1 MATLDFTREAGA
13 LKITGFQILPCFEND
28 GVVTAQIN
36 GPDVE
41 TQFWSVYERWSDGR
55 AVVDDDYDTQGQAI
69 EAAKALAQTYGVEIE
84 PYPWVV
90 ALCRADDWEVVPFE
104 RSSDDDKSG
113 YFWQHRKDDEGEGG
127 YPSQDASE
135 TEFAAWLECL
145 YHAAVCA

>member
-1 MATLDFTREAGA
+1 MATSNSTLACGP
-13 LKITGFQILPCFEND
+13 LKIPGVQILPCFEDD
-28 GVVTAQIN
+28 GLVTAQIN
-36 GPDVE
+36 GPDVG

-55 AVVDDDYDTQGQAI
+55 AVVNDDYDTQGQAI
-69 EAAKALAQTYGVEIE
+69 EAAKALAETYRVEIE

-90 ALCRADDWEVVPFE
+90 ALCRADGWEVVPFE
-104 RSSDDDKSG
+104 RSCDDDKRG
-113 YFWQHRKDDEGEGG
+113 YLWKYRKDGECEGG

>member
-55 AVVDDDYDTQGQAI
+55 AVVDVRRRTP
-69 EAAKALAQTYGVEIE
+69 AKPNSPRGWSAFITRQCA
-84 PYPWVV
+84 
-90 ALCRADDWEVVPFE
+90 RN
-104 RSSDDDKSG
+104 RSAR
-113 YFWQHRKDDEGEGG
+113 FGG
-127 YPSQDASE
+127 
-135 TEFAAWLECL
+135 
-145 YHAAVCA
+145 H